1 MVPQTANMN
10 EIIDKIDMSLD
21 DIIRLNK
28 EQQNKSAFNGGT
40 QTNSFSWFYNKWGS
54 RQPTGNRVQG
64 KKNGTFG
71 VKTGLALR
79 KMNSWKGVSPL
90 NRPPLSLRNSEGQWS
105 PFRRRTSLSRRL
117 GFAPSLKRNYF
128 HRNVAEAPPT
138 NRDLPTFRR
147 EAERSS
153 VDITRSI
160 ISSYPQAPTFRRGLR
175 TNQQRDQRQAT
186 FFQKRGLKVQTSMD
200 MEHFEELPEL
210 NRTHPW
216 RTSMSSSGIL
226 TVSIDNPAA
235 AVLPS
240 TRLPRPPLPFL
251 LKKDGLEP
259 KIPKGVPLD
268 FDINSVVKQ
277 TGITLNE
284 RFKILKEQRLSQSMS
299 KGSRFVTVG

>member
-128 HRNVAEAPPT
+128 H
-138 NRDLPTFRR
+138 
-147 EAERSS
+147 
-153 VDITRSI
+153 
-160 ISSYPQAPTFRRGLR
+160 SSYPQAPTFRRGLR

>member
-128 HRNVAEAPPT
+128 H
-138 NRDLPTFRR
+138 
-147 EAERSS
+147 S
-153 VDITRSI
+153 
-160 ISSYPQAPTFRRGLR
+160 SSYPQAPTFRRGLR

>member
-10 EIIDKIDMSLD
+10 EVIDKIDMSLD
-21 DIIRLNK
+21 DIIKLNK
-28 EQQNKSAFNGGT
+28 EQQNKATFNGGAR
-40 QTNSFSWFYNKWGS
+40 TNSFQWFQNKWGS
-54 RQPTGNRVQG
+54 RQATDNGIQG
-64 KKNGTFG
+64 RKNGMFG

-105 PFRRRTSLSRRL
+105 PFRRRTNLSRRL
-117 GFAPSLKRNYF
+117 GFVPSLKRNYF
-128 HRNVAEAPPT
+128 H
-138 NRDLPTFRR
+138 
-147 EAERSS
+147 
-153 VDITRSI
+153 
-160 ISSYPQAPTFRRGLR
+160 SSYAQASTFRRGLR

-186 FFQKRGLKVQTSMD
+186 YFQKRGLKVQATMD
-200 MEHFEELPEL
+200 MEQLEEFPEL
-210 NRTHPW
+210 KRAHPW
-216 RTSMSSSGIL
+216 RTSMNSSGIL
-226 TVSIDNPAA
+226 TVSIDNPTAA
-235 AVLPS
+235 LLPS
-240 TRLPRPPLPFL
+240 TRLPRPTLPFL
-251 LKKDGLEP
+251 LKKEGSEP

>member
-1 MVPQTANMN
+1 MVPQAANMN

-21 DIIRLNK
+21 DIIKLNK
-28 EQQNKSAFNGGT
+28 EQQNKAAFNGGA
-40 QTNSFSWFYNKWGS
+40 QTNSLPWFQNNWSS
-54 RQPTGNRVQG
+54 RRATGNRVQG

-79 KMNSWKGVSPL
+79 KMASWKGISPL

-105 PFRRRTSLSRRL
+105 PFRRRTNLSRRL
-117 GFAPSLKRNYF
+117 GFPTSVKRNYF
-128 HRNVAEAPPT
+128 N
-138 NRDLPTFRR
+138 
-147 EAERSS
+147 
-153 VDITRSI
+153 
-160 ISSYPQAPTFRRGLR
+160 SSYSQTSTFRRGLR

-186 FFQKRGLKVQTSMD
+186 FFQKRGLKVQTTMEMD
-200 MEHFEELPEL
+200 QLEELPEL
-210 NRTHPW
+210 NRTYPW
-216 RTSMSSSGIL
+216 RTSMNSSGIL

-240 TRLPRPPLPFL
+240 PRLPRPPLPFL
-251 LKKDGLEP
+251 LKKDDSEP
-259 KIPKGVPLD
+259 KVPKGVPLD

-284 RFKILKEQRLSQSMS
+284 RFKILKEQRLSQAVS

>member
-10 EIIDKIDMSLD
+10 EVIDKIDMSLD
-21 DIIRLNK
+21 DIIKLNK
-28 EQQNKSAFNGGT
+28 EQQNKATFNGGAR
-40 QTNSFSWFYNKWGS
+40 TNSFQWFQNKWGS
-54 RQPTGNRVQG
+54 RQATDNGIQG
-64 KKNGTFG
+64 RKNGMFG

-105 PFRRRTSLSRRL
+105 PFRRRTNLSRRL
-117 GFAPSLKRNYF
+117 GFVPSLKRNYF
-128 HRNVAEAPPT
+128 H
-138 NRDLPTFRR
+138 
-147 EAERSS
+147 
-153 VDITRSI
+153 
-160 ISSYPQAPTFRRGLR
+160 SYAQASTFRRGLR

-186 FFQKRGLKVQTSMD
+186 YFQKRGLKVQATMD
-200 MEHFEELPEL
+200 MEQLEEFPEL
-210 NRTHPW
+210 KRAHPW
-216 RTSMSSSGIL
+216 RTSMNSSGIL
-226 TVSIDNPAA
+226 TVSIDNPTAA
-235 AVLPS
+235 LLPS
-240 TRLPRPPLPFL
+240 TRLPRPTLPFL
-251 LKKDGLEP
+251 LKKEGSEP

>member
-1 MVPQTANMN
+1 MVPQTANMD
-10 EIIDKIDMSLD
+10 EVIDKIDMSLD
-21 DIIRLNK
+21 DIIKLNK
-28 EQQNKSAFNGGT
+28 EEQNKAAFNGGA
-40 QTNSFSWFYNKWGS
+40 QTNSFQWFQNKWGS
-54 RQPTGNRVQG
+54 RQATDNGIQG
-64 KKNGTFG
+64 RKNGTFG

-105 PFRRRTSLSRRL
+105 PFRRRTNLSRRL
-117 GFAPSLKRNYF
+117 GFVPSTKRNYF
-128 HRNVAEAPPT
+128 H
-138 NRDLPTFRR
+138 
-147 EAERSS
+147 
-153 VDITRSI
+153 
-160 ISSYPQAPTFRRGLR
+160 SSYTQASTFRRGLR

-186 FFQKRGLKVQTSMD
+186 YFQKRGIKVQATMD
-200 MEHFEELPEL
+200 VEQLEELPEL
-210 NRTHPW
+210 TRTHPW
-216 RTSMSSSGIL
+216 RTSMNSSGIL
-226 TVSIDNPAA
+226 TVSIDNPTAA
-235 AVLPS
+235 LLPS

-251 LKKDGLEP
+251 LKKEGSEP

>member
-10 EIIDKIDMSLD
+10 EVIDKIDMSLD
-21 DIIRLNK
+21 DIIKLNK
-28 EQQNKSAFNGGT
+28 EQQNKATFNGGAR
-40 QTNSFSWFYNKWGS
+40 TNSFQWFQNKWGS
-54 RQPTGNRVQG
+54 RQATDNGIQG
-64 KKNGTFG
+64 RKNGMFG

-105 PFRRRTSLSRRL
+105 PFRRRTNLSRRL
-117 GFAPSLKRNYF
+117 GFVPSLKRNYF
-128 HRNVAEAPPT
+128 H
-138 NRDLPTFRR
+138 
-147 EAERSS
+147 
-153 VDITRSI
+153 
-160 ISSYPQAPTFRRGLR
+160 SSYAQASTFRRGLR

-186 FFQKRGLKVQTSMD
+186 YFQKRGLKVQATMD
-200 MEHFEELPEL
+200 MEQLEEFPEL
-210 NRTHPW
+210 KRAHPW
-216 RTSMSSSGIL
+216 RTSMNSGGIL
-226 TVSIDNPAA
+226 TVSIDNPTAA
-235 AVLPS
+235 LLPS
-240 TRLPRPPLPFL
+240 TRLPRPTLPFL
-251 LKKDGLEP
+251 LKKEGSEP

>member
-1 MVPQTANMN
+1 MVPQINNMN

-21 DIIRLNK
+21 DIIKLNK
-28 EQQNKSAFNGGT
+28 EQHNKAAFNGGA
-40 QTNSFSWFYNKWGS
+40 QTTSSQWFRNKWSS
-54 RQPTGNRVQG
+54 RRATGARVQG

-79 KMNSWKGVSPL
+79 KMASWNGISPL
-90 NRPPLSLRNSEGQWS
+90 NRSPFSLRNSEGQWS
-105 PFRRRTSLSRRL
+105 PFRRRTNLSRRL
-117 GFAPSLKRNYF
+117 GFSPPLKKNYF
-128 HRNVAEAPPT
+128 N
-138 NRDLPTFRR
+138 
-147 EAERSS
+147 S
-153 VDITRSI
+153 
-160 ISSYPQAPTFRRGLR
+160 SSYSQTSTFRRGLR

-186 FFQKRGLKVQTSMD
+186 FLQKRGLEVQTTMD
-200 MEHFEELPEL
+200 IDQIEELPVG

-216 RTSMSSSGIL
+216 RTSMNSSGIL

-235 AVLPS
+235 AVIPS

-251 LKKDGLEP
+251 LNKEGSEP
-259 KIPKGVPLD
+259 KVPKGVPLD